1 MPLKAGAFRSGHGQ
15 LAQVGQGAVVVIKV
29 LLVVMGCGMAGVR
42 GGRVGAAMH
51 SWGGRDDC
59 IIVKGRA

>member
-1 MPLKAGAFRSGHGQ
+1 MLFKAGAFRSGRSQ

-29 LLVVMGCGMAGVR
+29 LLVVMDGGMAGVR

-51 SWGGRDDC
+51 SWGGSDDC